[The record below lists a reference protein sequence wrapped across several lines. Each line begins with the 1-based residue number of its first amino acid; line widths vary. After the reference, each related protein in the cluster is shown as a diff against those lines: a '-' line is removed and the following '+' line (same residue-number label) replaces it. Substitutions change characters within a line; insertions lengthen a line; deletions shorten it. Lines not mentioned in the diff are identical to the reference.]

1 MDIKFPLKSL
11 AVALACGSFALS
23 SLAQWQW
30 VDKDGRKVFSD
41 RAPPADIAPKNIL
54 TQPGAKVIVP
64 PSTGEAAAPVS
75 PSPVKPAA
83 PRLSGKDAQLE
94 AKKKQAEEEENLKKK
109 AEEENLAKTR
119 ADNCER
125 AKKALATVQSGVR
138 ISLINPK
145 GEREFMD
152 DAGRA
157 TEAKRLQG
165 IADSDC
171 NK

>member
-1 MDIKFPLKSL
+1 MDIKFSL
-11 AVALACGSFALS
+11 IKLLLAIACSSVSIS

-30 VDKDGRKVFSD
+30 LDKDGRKVFSD
-41 RAPPADIAPKNIL
+41 RAPPADIAPKYIL
-54 TQPGAKVIVP
+54 TQPGAKAMAP

-75 PSPVKPAA
+75 PSPVKAAA

-94 AKKKQAEEEENLKKK
+94 ARKKQAEEVENLKKK

-125 AKKALATVQSGVR
+125 ATKALATVQSGAR
-138 ISLINPK
+138 ISLINAK

-157 TEAKRLQG
+157 TESRRLQG

>member
-1 MDIKFPLKSL
+1 MDIKFPLIKLLL
-11 AVALACGSFALS
+11 AIFCGSFSLS

-30 VDKDGRKVFSD
+30 LDKDGRKVFSD

-54 TQPGAKVIVP
+54 TQPGAKVIAP

-75 PSPVKPAA
+75 PSPVKAAA

-94 AKKKQAEEEENLKKK
+94 SRKKQAEEEDNLKRK
-109 AEEENLAKTR
+109 AEEETLAKTR

-125 AKKALATVQSGVR
+125 AEKALATVQSGAR
-138 ISLINPK
+138 ISLINAK

-157 TEAKRLQG
+157 TESKRLQG
-165 IADSDC
+165 IAESDC